1 MEKLLD
7 LKFFQAF
14 SQKTVVKSMVKKG
27 SGTLNQLGA
36 LLIPFFTRLYVP
48 DDGGAY

>member
-7 LKFFQAF
+7 LKFLQAF
-14 SQKTVVKSMVKKG
+14 SQKAIVKSMVKKA
-27 SGTLNQLGA
+27 SVTLNQLGV

-48 DDGGAY
+48 DVDGAY